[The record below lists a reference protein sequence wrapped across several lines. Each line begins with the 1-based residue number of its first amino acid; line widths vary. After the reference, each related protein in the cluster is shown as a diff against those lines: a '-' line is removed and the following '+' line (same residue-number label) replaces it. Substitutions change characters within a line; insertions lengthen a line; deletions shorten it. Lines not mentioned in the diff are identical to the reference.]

1 MTPALLVALRKAFYY
16 EGRDFFHCSFIFIDT
31 YKHRDN
37 ADKTRVSTHFE
48 GLGQSRK
55 PYVSY
60 SSRSVF

>member
-1 MTPALLVALRKAFYY
+1 MKVEIFFIVALFLLTLT
-16 EGRDFFHCSFIFIDT
+16 SI
-31 YKHRDN
+31 RDN